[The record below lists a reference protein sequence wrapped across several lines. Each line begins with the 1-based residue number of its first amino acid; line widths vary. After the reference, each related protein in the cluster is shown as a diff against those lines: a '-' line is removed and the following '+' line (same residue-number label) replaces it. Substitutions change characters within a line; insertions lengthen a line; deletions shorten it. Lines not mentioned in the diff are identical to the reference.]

1 MSLSRRADGAEDISV
16 ANAQQQQRCS
26 RWADR
31 LDSPTSAAKFSW
43 NALFAHRF
51 FLPFVMF
58 FVVLGVLWTAAPAF
72 ATHDA
77 SYDAYDARRPSAL
90 RCAAFAA
97 LAAGGVAALG
107 AAKA

>member
-1 MSLSRRADGAEDISV
+1 MSLSGGADAEDLSV
-16 ANAQQQQRCS
+16 ANAQQRCN

-31 LDSPTSAAKFSW
+31 LDAPTSAAKFSW
-43 NALFAHRF
+43 NAVSAHRF

-58 FVVLGVLWTAAPAF
+58 LIVLVVLWTAAPAF